1 MIAPGGIFYDNNR
14 SLKGGTVIKVL
25 IISSSPRKSGNSDVL
40 CDQFAKGAAETGH
53 EVEKVNL
60 REKKLS
66 PCRACYGCR
75 ENHVCVIKDDMAEIF
90 PKLVAA
96 DVIVLASPVY
106 FYSLCSQMKMLID
119 RCLVNHKAIAD
130 KGFYFIITAAAP
142 QHKAGDGT
150 LAAFRGFLR
159 CLPDAQEL
167 GVIYGTGTW
176 EKGDIY
182 QHPTYQESL

>member
-1 MIAPGGIFYDNNR
+1 MKI
-14 SLKGGTVIKVL
+14 L
-25 IISSSPRKSGNSDVL
+25 IISSSPRNGGNSEVL
-40 CDQFAKGAAETGH
+40 CGQFAKGAAEAGH

-66 PCRACYGCR
+66 PCLACCACM
-75 ENHVCVIKDDMAEIF
+75 ENHVCAIKDDMAEIF

-119 RCLVNHKAIAD
+119 RCLVDHKAISG
-130 KGFYFIITAAAP
+130 KQFYFIITAADPRHEAV
-142 QHKAGDGT
+142 DET

-159 CLPDAQEL
+159 CLPDVEEA
-167 GVIYGTGTW
+167 GVIYGTGAW
-176 EKGDIY
+176 DKGDIY
-182 QHPTYQESL
+182 QHPAYTQAYETGKRL